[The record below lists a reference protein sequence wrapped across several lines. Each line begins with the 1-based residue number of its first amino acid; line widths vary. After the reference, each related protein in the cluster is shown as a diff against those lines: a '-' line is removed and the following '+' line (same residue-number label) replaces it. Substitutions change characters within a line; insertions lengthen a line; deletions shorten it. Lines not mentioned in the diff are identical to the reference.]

1 MIPVILGDLFRRLPL
16 AVLAAVALYL
26 IEPAFHQHGPV
37 DPEMG
42 PHLGAL
48 GVSATLA
55 NLAALSMLVL
65 LGGFISGDRRSGRF
79 RSYLS
84 HPVSPLALYGLRWLL
99 AAVLTLIVCA
109 GFLVIGQL
117 VAWGEYR
124 GGTSGL
130 WLAAIS
136 AVVYGG
142 LLAFLSA
149 LLPRGD
155 AWAALGAYFATYLW
169 LTLLAV
175 GAEPLTPGI
184 RQLITLI
191 LPPQTAM
198 QDIYEGLVG
207 GWAAWGAAGF
217 SLGYGVVMLIGA
229 GVVLRLREWK

>member
-1 MIPVILGDLFRRLPL
+1 MIPIILADLVRRLPL

-26 IEPAFHQHGPV
+26 VEPAFHQHGPV

-65 LGGFISGDRRSGRF
+65 LAGFISGDRRGGRF

-99 AAVLTLIVCA
+99 AAMLTLIVCA

-124 GGTSGL
+124 GGGSGL

-136 AVVYGG
+136 VVVYGG

-155 AWAALGAYFATYLW
+155 AWTALGAYFATYLW

-175 GAEPLTPGI
+175 GAEPLTPGF

-198 QDIYEGLVG
+198 QDVYEGMVG

-229 GVVLRLREWK
+229 GVVLRLREWR